1 MSYNV
6 WPSHYHLFVQHV
18 QTVSTYSFWSSSLDR
33 TGLWKCEYKAELA
46 GKTRQSKWW
55 WILTTSQF
63 LLCLWNRQRHRDGQ
77 YHWLINQLKMS
88 TTGTLDIDGFL
99 SNGALTLLVGWQEG
113 YPACKKLVLA
123 YYYYYYKMYW
133 LEWCCHSITVA
144 GALNNEKKRKKCLR
158 SQSWMSND
166 NENSFVCWWW
176 WFDSSFARLM
186 APVVAT
192 TSIILGFNKNRLTQ
206 LHLENG
212 H

>member
-46 GKTRQSKWW
+46 GKTRQSKWR

-77 YHWLINQLKMS
+77 YHRLINQLKIS

-99 SNGALTLLVGWQEG
+99 WNGALTLLVGWQEG

-144 GALNNEKKRKKCLR
+144 GALNNEKKKKKVSPQSVLNVKWQWKQLCLLVMMI
-158 SQSWMSND
+158 WL
-166 NENSFVCWWW
+166 ELCTTYG
-176 WFDSSFARLM
+176 SSCCHHFHHPWL
-186 APVVAT
+186 
-192 TSIILGFNKNRLTQ
+192 Q
-206 LHLENG
+206 
-212 H
+212 